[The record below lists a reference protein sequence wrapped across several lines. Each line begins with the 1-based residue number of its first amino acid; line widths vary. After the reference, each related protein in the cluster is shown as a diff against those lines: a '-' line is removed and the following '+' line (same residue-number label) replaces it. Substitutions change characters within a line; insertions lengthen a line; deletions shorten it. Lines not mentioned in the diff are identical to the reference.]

1 MVATSKQTHTNGTNV
16 QAALEGQL
24 AELRREVAQLR
35 KSLTARGT
43 EAVDDALDHADDTYR
58 AASATAA
65 RAMRHLRSQAHSVSE
80 TARENPRTTTA
91 VVAVVG
97 VLALLAGMALAK
109 SHNGRDSYW

>member
-43 EAVDDALDHADDTYR
+43 EAVVDHADDTYR

>member
-1 MVATSKQTHTNGTNV
+1 MVATSKQTHTNGTDI

-24 AELRREVAQLR
+24 AELRRELAKLN
-35 KSLTARGT
+35 KSLAAHGT
-43 EAVDDALDHADDTYR
+43 EAFDDALGHADDTYR

-65 RAMRHLRSQAHSVSE
+65 KAMRHLRSQAHSVSE
-80 TARENPRTTTA
+80 TARENPRATTA

-97 VLALLAGMALAK
+97 VLALLAGMALAR